1 MATVFEFIAG
11 NLARLHARVV
21 YDRFI
26 RSLRRSEQT
35 RAAALKRALAQ
46 IVDSEF
52 GRSHRLATVRT
63 LADLR
68 GAVPL
73 HTYEQCRPWIERVW
87 NGEARALFSPEVNIR
102 MFATSSGTTAR
113 QKLVPVTDAFIADYR
128 RGWNTFGLK
137 MYRDHID
144 AFLRGILQS
153 TGRHDEAHAPS
164 GAPCG
169 AITGLL
175 AMTQKGIVR
184 RFYVGGVE
192 VAQLPTATARFYTL
206 MRLGVVRDVAYAIT
220 ANPAT
225 LIQMAKIA
233 DENRHELI
241 RDVHDG
247 SLSPRI
253 TGNEPLAP
261 ELQAR
266 LSPNPKRAAE
276 LEQLLARHGALRPR
290 DLWHLCFVACWTGG
304 SMGHYLPRVRELW
317 GDIPVRDI
325 GLLASE
331 GRVSIPLDD
340 NTSIGVLDLSAG
352 VFEFIPVDEFDRA
365 NPTVLGSH
373 ELSAGCDYGVV
384 LTNTAG
390 LIRYRLDDVVRVH
403 GYLEGSPLVEF
414 LYRGGRVSSLAGEK
428 LTENQ
433 VIAAYRDA
441 IAKAQHRNFDFALNP
456 VWDEPPYY
464 CLICSDELTSA
475 FVDELDAAL
484 SRQNAEY
491 ASRRNSF
498 RLGPL
503 RIMTVGKAAFAAMDE
518 RLVARQRARAEQ
530 YKRPHLFTRAEDCE
544 AAFGKLPP
552 IFTSPTKTLS
562 A

>member
-1 MATVFEFIAG
+1 MATIFEFIAG
-11 NLARLHARVV
+11 NLARLHARLV

-26 RSLRRSEQT
+26 RSLRYAERT
-35 RAAALKRALAQ
+35 RANALKRAISQVAG
-46 IVDSEF
+46 SEF
-52 GRSHRLATVRT
+52 GHTHGLGSVRT

-68 GAVPL
+68 QAVPL
-73 HTYEQCRPWIERVW
+73 QSYEQCRPWIERVW
-87 NGEARALFSPEVNIR
+87 NGEVRALFSPDVNIR

-113 QKLVPVTDAFIADYR
+113 QKLIPVTDAFVADYR

-137 MYRDHID
+137 MYRDHFD

-164 GAPCG
+164 GVPCG

-192 VAQLPTATARFYTL
+192 VAQLPTAAARYYTL
-206 MRLGVVRDVAYAIT
+206 MRLGAVRDVAYAIT

-233 DENRHELI
+233 DEHREDLI

-247 SLSPRI
+247 ALSPRI
-253 TGNEPLAP
+253 IGNQAITP

-266 LSPNPKRAAE
+266 LIPNRTRAAE
-276 LEQLLARHGALRPR
+276 LEALVMQHGALRPR
-290 DLWHLCFVACWTGG
+290 DLWKLCFVACWTGG

-317 GDIPVRDI
+317 GNIPIRDI

-340 NTSIGVLDLSAG
+340 NTAIGVLDLSAG
-352 VFEFIPVDEFDRA
+352 VFEFVPVDQIDHSA
-365 NPTVLGSH
+365 PVALAAD
-373 ELSAGCDYGVV
+373 ELETGRDYAVV
-384 LTNTAG
+384 MTNTSG
-390 LIRYRLDDVVRVH
+390 LVRYRLDDVVRVH
-403 GYLEGSPLVEF
+403 GYLEGSPLIEF

-433 VIAAYRDA
+433 VVAAYSEAMARIGRSHA
-441 IAKAQHRNFDFALNP
+441 DFALAP

-464 CLICSDELTSA
+464 NLICASEPDAA
-475 FVDELDAAL
+475 FVLELDAAL

-503 RIMTVGKAAFAAMDE
+503 QVVVVSRTAFVTMDE

-530 YKRPHLFTRAEDCE
+530 YKRPCLFTSAEECRSALGE
-544 AAFGKLPP
+544 FPP
-552 IFTSPTKTLS
+552 VSDSPSKSLS